1 MRDAHGKLVEYAKH
15 NSGAED
21 AGEWCIW
28 SAERSASFFF
38 FLFFSNPNKKTV
50 LMRFNVI
57 IVGKHLTNE
66 FFLKNLLIYI
76 VFFYNHSRI
85 MHIKFLI
92 PLPFSR

>member
-38 FLFFSNPNKKTV
+38 FFFSLATQTKKQC
-50 LMRFNVI
+50 
-57 IVGKHLTNE
+57 
-66 FFLKNLLIYI
+66 
-76 VFFYNHSRI
+76 
-85 MHIKFLI
+85 
-92 PLPFSR
+92 

>member
-38 FLFFSNPNKKTV
+38 FFFSLATQTKKTV

-57 IVGKHLTNE
+57 NSWQA
-66 FFLKNLLIYI
+66 FNQ
-76 VFFYNHSRI
+76 
-85 MHIKFLI
+85 
-92 PLPFSR
+92 

>member
-38 FLFFSNPNKKTV
+38 FFSLATQTKKQC
-50 LMRFNVI
+50 
-57 IVGKHLTNE
+57 
-66 FFLKNLLIYI
+66 
-76 VFFYNHSRI
+76 
-85 MHIKFLI
+85 
-92 PLPFSR
+92 

>member
-28 SAERSASFFF
+28 SAERSASFSSS
-38 FLFFSNPNKKTV
+38 FLWLPKQKKKTV

-57 IVGKHLTNE
+57 NSWQA
-66 FFLKNLLIYI
+66 FNQ
-76 VFFYNHSRI
+76 
-85 MHIKFLI
+85 
-92 PLPFSR
+92 

>member
-38 FLFFSNPNKKTV
+38 FLLFLWQPKQKKTV

-57 IVGKHLTNE
+57 NSWQA
-66 FFLKNLLIYI
+66 FNQ
-76 VFFYNHSRI
+76 
-85 MHIKFLI
+85 
-92 PLPFSR
+92 